1 MYIRKDEVG
10 DVYSGDL
17 GYIRKEGLEMF
28 IVEFY
33 GIRKE
38 GVGYVYSG
46 VLRYIMKEGV
56 GDVYSGVLGY
66 KEGRGCRGS

>member
-1 MYIRKDEVG
+1 
-10 DVYSGDL
+10 
-17 GYIRKEGLEMF
+17 MF

-33 GIRKE
+33 DIRKE